1 MTTQTEATKLVKT
14 FGKPNESNPDS
25 ATVADVNLPLLQVDG
40 TKLDIIIGMFD
51 SEGVIASKEVKETL
65 AVVVLESAKALQMDV
80 DDLIKFSNT
89 QPGKVSMTAFGV
101 GMINQVRPSTSQMGF
116 TIPSITSAKTEL
128 VNRNIIA

>member
-65 AVVVLESAKALQMDV
+65 AVVVLESAKALQM
-80 DDLIKFSNT
+80 
-89 QPGKVSMTAFGV
+89 
-101 GMINQVRPSTSQMGF
+101 
-116 TIPSITSAKTEL
+116 
-128 VNRNIIA
+128 